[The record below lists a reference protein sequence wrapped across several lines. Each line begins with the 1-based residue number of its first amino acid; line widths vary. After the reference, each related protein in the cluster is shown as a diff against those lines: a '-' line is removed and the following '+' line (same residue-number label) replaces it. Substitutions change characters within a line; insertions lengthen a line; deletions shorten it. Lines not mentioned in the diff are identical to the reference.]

1 MRSTGGEAGVVPTHW
16 WSMMSDLERRTG
28 VVVDFDEH
36 VGLGHVDGDGETFL
50 FHCVEILDGSRK
62 IAVGASVSFVAV
74 SRFGLR
80 EASALEPLA

>member
-1 MRSTGGEAGVVPTHW
+1 MRSTGGEASVVPTHW

-36 VGLGHVDGDGETFL
+36 VGLGHIDGDGDGERFL
-50 FHCVEILDGSRK
+50 FHCVEILSRK
-62 IAVGASVSFVAV
+62 IAVGAAVSFVAV